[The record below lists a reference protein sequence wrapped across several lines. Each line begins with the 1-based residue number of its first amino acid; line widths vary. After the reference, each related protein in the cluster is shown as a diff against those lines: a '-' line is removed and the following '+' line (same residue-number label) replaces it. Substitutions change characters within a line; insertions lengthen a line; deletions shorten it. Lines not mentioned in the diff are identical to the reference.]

1 MRISRPL
8 ESGRVPCAVIMKIV
22 IAPDSFKGS
31 LTAKEACV
39 AIKSGVL
46 KAVPDAEVVMIPMA
60 DGGEGTT
67 RSLVDALGG
76 EMIRCR
82 VLNPLGETITAEY
95 GILSDNT
102 AVIEMAEAS
111 GLTLIEKGRRDPMR
125 STTYGTGEMIR
136 DALDR
141 GCRSFILGIG
151 GSATNDGGAGM
162 AQALGFGL
170 LDRNGRQIPFGGA
183 GLAEIHRIDKST
195 ADPRIRESKFI
206 VACDVDNPL
215 CGENG
220 ASHIFGPQKGATPEM
235 IEILDKNLGYFA
247 DIIERDMG
255 VSVKDTPGAGAAGGL
270 GAGMLALLGASL
282 RRGVDIVIDAVGLK
296 ASLRGA
302 DLVITGEG
310 SCDFQTVKGKTPYG
324 VAKTAQQ
331 LGVPAVVI
339 AGNVGTG
346 AEALYDHGVVGI
358 FTLVNGPVSLDRAI
372 EKAGSLLEDAAARTV
387 YCISQFMGKMK

>member
-1 MRISRPL
+1 
-8 ESGRVPCAVIMKIV
+8 MKIV
-22 IAPDSFKGS
+22 IAPDSYKGS
-31 LTAKEACV
+31 LTAKEACT
-39 AIKSGVL
+39 AIKKGVL
-46 KAVPDAEVVMIPMA
+46 KAVPDAEIITIPMS

-67 RSLVDALGG
+67 RSLVDSLGG
-76 EMIRCR
+76 EMVKCK
-82 VLNPLGETITAEY
+82 VLNPLGEAITAEY
-95 GILSDNT
+95 AILSDHT

-111 GLTLIEKGRRDPMR
+111 GLTLIGKERRDPMK

-141 GCRSFILGIG
+141 GCRNFILGIG

-183 GLAEIHRIDKST
+183 GLAEADRIDRST
-195 ADPRIRESKFI
+195 ADPRIGESRFI

-220 ASHIFGPQKGATPEM
+220 ASNVFGPQKGATPEM
-235 IEILDKNLGYFA
+235 IGILDKNLGYFA
-247 DIIERDMG
+247 DIIERDIG
-255 VSVKDTPGAGAAGGL
+255 VYVKDTPGAGAAGGL
-270 GAGMLALLGASL
+270 GAAMLAFLNASL
-282 RRGVDIVIDAVGLK
+282 RKGVDIVIDAVGLK
-296 ASLRGA
+296 SSLQGA

-331 LGVPAVVI
+331 LDIPAVII
-339 AGNVGTG
+339 AGHVGTG
-346 AEALYDHGVVGI
+346 VEALYAYGVVGI
-358 FTLVNGPVSLDRAI
+358 FTLVNGPVSLDHAI
-372 EKAGSLLEDAAARTV
+372 ENAGSLLEDAAARTV
-387 YCISQFMGKMK
+387 YCISKFMNRRSQAH